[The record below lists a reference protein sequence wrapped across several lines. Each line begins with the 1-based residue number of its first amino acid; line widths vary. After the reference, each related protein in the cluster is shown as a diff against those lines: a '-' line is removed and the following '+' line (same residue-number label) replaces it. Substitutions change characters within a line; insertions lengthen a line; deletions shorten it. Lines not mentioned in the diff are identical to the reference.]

1 MLYEDLTRQ
10 IIGAYYDVYNT
21 LGYGFLEQVYHNAMV
36 KELRNRGLSCE
47 SQKHIDV
54 FYKNEVVGYFIPDII
69 VEDKIILELKALSEL
84 TGEEASQVLNYLKA
98 TGMEVGILLNFGGP
112 TASFRRYDNNFEK

>member
-21 LGYGFLEQVYHNAMV
+21 LGYGFLEQVYQNALLM
-36 KELRNRGLSCE
+36 ELRNRGLSCD

-54 FYKNEVVGYFIPDII
+54 FYKDRI
-69 VEDKIILELKALSEL
+69 
-84 TGEEASQVLNYLKA
+84 
-98 TGMEVGILLNFGGP
+98 
-112 TASFRRYDNNFEK
+112 RC

>member
-21 LGYGFLEQVYHNAMV
+21 LGHGFLEQVYHNAMV
-36 KELRNRGLSCE
+36 MELRNRGLSCD

-54 FYKNEVVGYFIPDII
+54 FYKNEVIGYYIPDII
-69 VEDKIILELKALSEL
+69 VEDKIILELKALPEL

-98 TGMEVGILLNFGGP
+98 TGMEVGILLNFGAP
-112 TASFRRYDNNFEK
+112 TASFRRYDNHFEK

>member
-1 MLYEDLTRQ
+1 M
-10 IIGAYYDVYNT
+10 
-21 LGYGFLEQVYHNAMV
+21 
-36 KELRNRGLSCE
+36 
-47 SQKHIDV
+47 

-69 VEDKIILELKALSEL
+69 VEDKIIIELKALSEL

-112 TASFRRYDNNFEK
+112 TASFRRYDNHFEK

>member
-36 KELRNRGLSCE
+36 MELRNRGLSCE

-54 FYKNEVVGYFIPDII
+54 FYMNEVVGYFIPDII
-69 VEDKIILELKALSEL
+69 GEDKIIIELKALSEL

-112 TASFRRYDNNFEK
+112 TASFRRYDNHFEK

>member
-21 LGYGFLEQVYHNAMV
+21 LGFGFLEQVYHNAMLM
-36 KELRNRGLSCE
+36 ELRNRGLSCD

-54 FYKNEVVGYFIPDII
+54 FYRNEVIGYYIPDII
-69 VEDKIILELKALSEL
+69 VEDKIIVELKALPEL
-84 TGEEASQVLNYLKA
+84 TGEEVSQVLNYLKA
-98 TGMEVGILLNFGGP
+98 TGMEVGILLNFGEP
-112 TASFRRYDNNFEK
+112 TASFRRYDNHFE

>member
-1 MLYEDLTRQ
+1 MLYEDLTRL

-36 KELRNRGLSCE
+36 VELRNRGLFCE

-54 FYKNEVVGYFIPDII
+54 FYKNEVIGFYIPDII
-69 VEDKIILELKALSEL
+69 VENKIILELKALPEL
-84 TGEEASQVLNYLKA
+84 TGVEASQVLNYLKA
-98 TGMEVGILLNFGGP
+98 TRMEVGILLNFGAP
-112 TASFRRYDNNFEK
+112 TASYRRYDNYFE

>member
-36 KELRNRGLSCE
+36 MELRNRGLS
-47 SQKHIDV
+47 
-54 FYKNEVVGYFIPDII
+54 
-69 VEDKIILELKALSEL
+69 LKVKS
-84 TGEEASQVLNYLKA
+84 
-98 TGMEVGILLNFGGP
+98 I
-112 TASFRRYDNNFEK
+112 